1 MTLTLLDLY
10 KSAASQEW
18 SMYDSDLDSDEELE
32 NSLLI
37 SINKA
42 VGEILYSYPFG
53 FRERTYIFL
62 TQAKKNGY
70 KMPPG
75 IIRKDEAG
83 RYMIKVNSEN
93 VDMLK
98 FLPENSDSVGIP
110 QKFFI
115 KNAKLYFYPVPAE
128 KSIVTVD
135 YITLAIG
142 ENKLGE
148 EIYSLSDRDDII
160 NIPEY
165 LEEIFKNAVIS
176 RTMLNTIASETD
188 ENYSVHKKQSETA
201 YRQLIKYSKG
211 VVADKTIKI

>member
-10 KSAASQEW
+10 KSTASQEW
-18 SMYDSDLDSDEELE
+18 SMYDSDLDADEEFE

-42 VGEILYSYPFG
+42 VTEILYSYPFG

-62 TQAKKNGY
+62 TQKGKSSY
-70 KMPPG
+70 KMPSG
-75 IIRKDEAG
+75 IIKKDSAG
-83 RYMIKVNSEN
+83 KYSVRVNSESLN
-93 VDMLK
+93 IIDD
-98 FLPENSDSVGIP
+98 LPLNPEKTGIP
-110 QKFFI
+110 QSFYI
-115 KNAKLYFYPVPAE
+115 KNGKIFFYPVPAE

-142 ENKLGE
+142 ENAQGD
-148 EIYSLSDRDDII
+148 EIFALKNRDDII

-165 LEEIFKNAVIS
+165 LEEIFKNAVS
-176 RTMLNTIASETD
+176 ARAMLNAIASESD
-188 ENYSVHKKQSETA
+188 ENYLAYKKQSETA
-201 YRQLIKYSKG
+201 YRQLIKFSKG